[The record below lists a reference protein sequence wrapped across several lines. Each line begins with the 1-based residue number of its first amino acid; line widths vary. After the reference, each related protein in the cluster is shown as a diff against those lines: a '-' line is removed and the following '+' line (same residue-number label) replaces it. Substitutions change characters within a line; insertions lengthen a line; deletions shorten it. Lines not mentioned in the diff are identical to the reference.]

1 MCGIAGF
8 WGFGSFDS
16 VAIRAASERMGEAI
30 RHRGPDDS
38 GLWVDEAT
46 QVALVHQ
53 RLSILDLSPAGHQ
66 PMTSISGR
74 YVIVFNGE
82 IYNHLEL
89 RNKLQG
95 PKGEGQN
102 WRGHSDTET
111 VLACFEAWGIEK
123 TLKNIVGMFAIALWD
138 REERAL
144 YLVRDRMGEKPL
156 YYGWQRGVFLFGSEL
171 KALRAHPAF
180 SGEIERDAIALQLR
194 HNYIPAPY
202 SIYRGIKKLLPGHV
216 LKLTGLRDGDE
227 GLLQAYWSLAEV
239 VERGRADPFRGNADE
254 AVTAL
259 DGLLRDVVAGQ
270 MMADV
275 PLGAFLSGG
284 VDSSTIVAIM
294 QAQSVRP
301 VKTFTIGFN
310 EDGYNEAQH
319 AKAVA
324 RHLGTEHTE
333 LYITPQQAIEVI
345 PRLPSLYDE
354 PFSDSSQIPTFL
366 VSDMTRQNVTV
377 SLSGDAG
384 DELFAGYTRYD
395 LVSSLHRRFAR
406 VPRLAL
412 ASMGAAVRLLSVEGW
427 DRVTA
432 PIKPFLP
439 MRMHNVGHKLHR
451 MAELTAI
458 SEPMNFYRQVVSHWP
473 LPEQLVQQGN
483 EPTIYFERTR
493 THGKRVDYIEMM
505 MFADALTYLP
515 DDILVKVDRA
525 AMGVS
530 LETRVPMLD
539 HRIVEF
545 AWRLPLS
552 MKMRKGESKWILG
565 QVLDKYVPR
574 ELIDRPKMGFGVPI
588 DSWLRGPLR
597 EWAEALIDESRLRR
611 EGFFDPRP
619 IRKKWSEHLAG
630 QSNWQ
635 YKIWDVLMFQ
645 AWLEEQKK

>member
-1 MCGIAGF
+1 
-8 WGFGSFDS
+8 
-16 VAIRAASERMGEAI
+16 
-30 RHRGPDDS
+30 
-38 GLWVDEAT
+38 
-46 QVALVHQ
+46 
-53 RLSILDLSPAGHQ
+53 
-66 PMTSISGR
+66 
-74 YVIVFNGE
+74 
-82 IYNHLEL
+82 
-89 RNKLQG
+89 
-95 PKGEGQN
+95 
-102 WRGHSDTET
+102 
-111 VLACFEAWGIEK
+111 
-123 TLKNIVGMFAIALWD
+123 
-138 REERAL
+138 
-144 YLVRDRMGEKPL
+144 
-156 YYGWQRGVFLFGSEL
+156 
-171 KALRAHPAF
+171 
-180 SGEIERDAIALQLR
+180 
-194 HNYIPAPY
+194 
-202 SIYRGIKKLLPGHV
+202 
-216 LKLTGLRDGDE
+216 
-227 GLLQAYWSLAEV
+227 
-239 VERGRADPFRGNADE
+239 
-254 AVTAL
+254 
-259 DGLLRDVVAGQ
+259 
-270 MMADV
+270 
-275 PLGAFLSGG
+275 
-284 VDSSTIVAIM
+284 
-294 QAQSVRP
+294 
-301 VKTFTIGFN
+301 
-310 EDGYNEAQH
+310 
-319 AKAVA
+319 
-324 RHLGTEHTE
+324 LGTEHTE

-483 EPTIYFERTR
+483 EPTVYFERTR

-552 MKMRKGESKWILG
+552 MKMRKGESKWILR